1 LDPPNYSLY
10 YNVGF
15 WKSQVIW
22 TKRFFWLF
30 RGTPIKTHSLSLVY
44 GGVGFIGV
52 EFPRIT
58 TPGAGVTMNIAFRYR
73 MGTASTKQNTEG
85 D

>member
-1 LDPPNYSLY
+1 
-10 YNVGF
+10 
-15 WKSQVIW
+15 
-22 TKRFFWLF
+22 
-30 RGTPIKTHSLSLVY
+30 
-44 GGVGFIGV
+44 VGFIGV